1 MLSWGLT
8 LGKERTVVLL
18 AHVVVLLFSLK
29 RFYMGRFYCDFVNE
43 VEIKWLL
50 NIFWQD
56 FKAYSIRLCLRSSI
70 YHDLGYANVMNTLSK
85 PVACQHQSQ
94 SELLLLV
101 CVEKVDGDICINMR
115 SVLSRYLFTTSCNGV
130 HHTTLDVHVC

>member
-1 MLSWGLT
+1 
-8 LGKERTVVLL
+8 
-18 AHVVVLLFSLK
+18 
-29 RFYMGRFYCDFVNE
+29 
-43 VEIKWLL
+43 
-50 NIFWQD
+50 
-56 FKAYSIRLCLRSSI
+56 
-70 YHDLGYANVMNTLSK
+70 MNTLSK

-130 HHTTLDVHVC
+130 HHTTLDVHVCQIFKFVVMMLWDVGDSIVLHIFYSTRLFGLCARISRRLQNPLQLFLMDLESPVLLPLTILHEL

>member
-1 MLSWGLT
+1 MFDILGRNSEMIGKQYVNFKQTHSNVFGSAAVPRELMLEYSVKRNGMLSWGLT

-56 FKAYSIRLCLRSSI
+56 FKA
-70 YHDLGYANVMNTLSK
+70 
-85 PVACQHQSQ
+85 
-94 SELLLLV
+94 
-101 CVEKVDGDICINMR
+101 
-115 SVLSRYLFTTSCNGV
+115 
-130 HHTTLDVHVC
+130 